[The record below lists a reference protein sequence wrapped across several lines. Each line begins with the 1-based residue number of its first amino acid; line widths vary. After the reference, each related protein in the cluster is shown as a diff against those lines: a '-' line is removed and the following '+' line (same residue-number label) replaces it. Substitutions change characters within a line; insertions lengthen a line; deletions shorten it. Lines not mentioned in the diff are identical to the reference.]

1 VVEEAEQEHEDE
13 EDEAIPVVQAVDK
26 QEITVSVPQEEQ
38 IKVDESEAQTAVVVE
53 EVKEAHVINNYV
65 VP

>member
-13 EDEAIPVVQAVDK
+13 EEEAIPVVQAVDK

-38 IKVDESEAQTAVVVE
+38 IKVDESEAQTAIVVE
-53 EVKEAHVINNYV
+53 EVKEAHIINNII

>member
-13 EDEAIPVVQAVDK
+13 EDEAIPVVQAAEK

-38 IKVDESEAQTAVVVE
+38 IKVDEGEAQEAVVVE
-53 EVKEAHVINNYV
+53 EVKEHINIV